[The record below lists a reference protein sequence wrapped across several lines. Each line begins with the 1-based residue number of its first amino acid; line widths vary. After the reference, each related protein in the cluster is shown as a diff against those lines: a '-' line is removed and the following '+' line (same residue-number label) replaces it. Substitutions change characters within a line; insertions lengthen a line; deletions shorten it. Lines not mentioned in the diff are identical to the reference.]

1 MDDTDLST
9 IENRL
14 HALEERLTKTAARS
28 QSRLTLTVA
37 VMACLLIGAFFYLRF
52 LSTSITTAADAPTL
66 VQLVADQLEPRLQ
79 QAPAQLTESLKAQA
93 PMVVDR
99 GEQLILDALPEALD
113 QADAFI
119 ISFFEQEFEEIE
131 KKAYEVIHDGFDDVI
146 NQAKAKKID
155 FAKNG
160 ELEEAVGKIAPNLRL
175 MIESIIEE
183 NMGGFKAGTNEV
195 SAYISRLSTNQKLTD
210 HEKAHREILISGI
223 ALIRKMEIDPSRS
236 PIRGMLQGDLPNNQ
250 KPSSVTD

>member
-14 HALEERLTKTAARS
+14 HALEERITKTAARS

-119 ISFFEQEFEEIE
+119 ISFFENEFEEIE
-131 KKAYEVIHDGFDDVI
+131 KKAYEVIHDGLDDVI
-146 NQAKAKKID
+146 TQAKAQKID

-175 MIESIIEE
+175 MIESIIED
-183 NMGGFKAGTNEV
+183 NMGEFKAITNKV
-195 SAYISRLSTNQKLTD
+195 SAYINRLSTNQNLTD

-223 ALIRKMEIDPSRS
+223 ALIVKMEIDSLRS
-236 PIRGMLQGDLPNNQ
+236 PIGGILQGALPNNQ
-250 KPSSVTD
+250 KPSTAID

>member
-1 MDDTDLST
+1 MHDTDLST

-14 HALEERLTKTAARS
+14 HALEKRITKTAAKS
-28 QSRLTLTVA
+28 KTRLNLTIA
-37 VMACLLIGAFFYLRF
+37 VMACLLVGAFFYLRF

-99 GEQLILDALPEALD
+99 GEKLILDAVPEALD

-119 ISFFEQEFEEIE
+119 ISFFEKEFQEIE
-131 KKAYEVIHDGFDDVI
+131 KKAYEVIHDGFNDVI
-146 NQAKAKKID
+146 TQAKAKKID
-155 FAKNG
+155 FAKHG

-183 NMGGFKAGTNEV
+183 NMGEFKAGTNEV
-195 SAYISRLSTNQKLTD
+195 SAYISRLSTNQSLTD
-210 HEKAHREILISGI
+210 HEIAHREILISGI
-223 ALIRKMEIDPSRS
+223 ALIRTMEIDPSRS
-236 PIRGMLQGDLPNNQ
+236 PIGGILQGDLPNNQ
-250 KPSSVTD
+250 KLSLAID